1 MNWYLIRLVPP
12 RPDFGSTMSVDE
24 RGAMMRHV
32 AYWRTHLE
40 AGRALIFSPVADPAG
55 DWGMGVL
62 RAESPEEIADIEAAD
77 PAVIAGVGRYE
88 TLLLPGAITVA

>member
-1 MNWYLIRLVPP
+1 MNWYLIRLMPP
-12 RPDFGSTMSVDE
+12 RPDFASTMTAE
-24 RGAMMRHV
+24 EQAAMIRHV

-62 RAESPEEIADIEAAD
+62 RAESTDQIAEIEAGD
-77 PAVIAGVGRYE
+77 PAVIAGIGRYE
-88 TLLLPGAITVA
+88 ALLLPGAITAA